1 MVTLGSN
8 IYIFMTNK
16 FYFQFS
22 DEGEKKGKVRH
33 KLQIYINRKTEHQF
47 YPEKQAHSMIIWN

>member
-47 YPEKQAHSMIIWN
+47 YPEKQAHSMII